1 LNLGFYYGSVLV
13 HEGSI
18 TPGKVITIF
27 WTVMMAVES
36 FQGILPQI
44 LVVAKAQA
52 AAAALCNVLNT
63 VSSGTRF
70 TRQMGLMSPEFCEGD
85 IEVRDV
91 SFDADFSFATSHAN

>member
-1 LNLGFYYGSVLV
+1 
-13 HEGSI
+13 
-18 TPGKVITIF
+18 
-27 WTVMMAVES
+27 MAVES

-52 AAAALCNVLNT
+52 AAAALRGVFNI

-70 TRQMGLMSPEFCEGD
+70 SRQIGQMSPEFCEGD

-91 SFDADFSFATSHAN
+91 SLDTDFSSNNSHIT

>member
-1 LNLGFYYGSVLV
+1 
-13 HEGSI
+13 
-18 TPGKVITIF
+18 
-27 WTVMMAVES
+27 MAVES

-52 AAAALCNVLNT
+52 AAAALRGVLNT

-70 TRQMGLMSPEFCEGD
+70 SRQIGLMSPEFCEGD

-91 SFDADFSFATSHAN
+91 SLDTDFSLTSSHIT